1 MTVHKQAMT
10 EKLSPSGDF
19 LDAAL
24 ALLGPRGL
32 IRDPDL
38 VEPWLTDWRGR
49 YTGRALALAAPGDTA
64 ELSALIKLCAHYRVA
79 VVPQGGNSGMVGG
92 ATPDAQG
99 HQLLLSLRRLNQIK
113 AIDVNAR
120 QVTCGAGVVLQT
132 LHEEAAKHD
141 LRFALTLGGKGSAT
155 VGGLISTNAGGT
167 QVLRHGTMRKQV
179 LGVEAVLADGSIFSA
194 LTPLKKDN
202 RGFDLKQ
209 LLIGSEGT
217 LGVVAAATLRLL
229 PAIADR
235 VVVWAG
241 TSSLPTA
248 RALLL
253 HAEAALGDALE
264 GFEVLPQSCLE
275 AVLELLPDARAPLA
289 DAHPWHAL
297 IEVVA
302 DRAGAAALAGRVE
315 AMLSEA
321 FEAGLVADAAIA
333 ANEAQAEAFWLI
345 RESISPAE
353 RAQGPAMQHDI
364 SVPVER
370 MPDFVAT
377 AVPIIEAHWPGTRA
391 IAFGHLGDGNVHFH
405 VIAPPGVDRA
415 VWEAGDGTAISHEV
429 YDLVVA
435 WHGSISAEHGI
446 GQTKRDEL
454 ARLGDPVALEL
465 MRRVKAALD
474 PLGLLNPGKLV
485 PPRTDTLADTPADSG
500 AILAPASANA

>member
-1 MTVHKQAMT
+1 MLAGAGWLWHSQAMT
-10 EKLSPSGDF
+10 EALTESVPVIARAGF
-19 LDAAL
+19 LDEAFAV
-24 ALLGPRGL
+24 LGPRGL
-32 IRDPDL
+32 IFDGDL
-38 VEPWLTDWRGR
+38 IEPWLTDWRGR
-49 YTGRALALAAPGDTA
+49 YTGRALAMAAPASTA
-64 ELSALIKLCAHYRVA
+64 ELAALIRLCARHGVA

-92 ATPDAQG
+92 ATPTAAGDE
-99 HQLLLSLRRLNQIK
+99 LLLSLRRLNR
-113 AIDVNAR
+113 IDPIDTAAH

-132 LHEEAAKHD
+132 LHEAAAAIG
-141 LRFALTLGGKGSAT
+141 LRFPLTLGGKGSAT

-167 QVLRHGTMRKQV
+167 QVLRHGAMRALV

-217 LGVVAAATLRLL
+217 LGIVTAATLRLV

-235 VVVWAG
+235 AVVWAG
-241 TSSLPTA
+241 VRSIQTA

-264 GFEVLPQSCLE
+264 GFEVVPQSSLE
-275 AVLELLPDARAPLA
+275 AVLDLLPDARAPLA
-289 DAHPWHAL
+289 EPHPWHAL

-302 DRAGAAALAGRVE
+302 DRAGAGTLASRVE
-315 AMLSEA
+315 TMLADA
-321 FEAGLVADAAIA
+321 FAAGLISDATLA
-333 ANEAQAEAFWLI
+333 ANETQAEAFWTI
-345 RESISPAE
+345 RDSVAPAE
-353 RAQGPAMQHDI
+353 RATGPAMQHDI

-370 MPDFVAT
+370 MADFIDL
-377 AVPIIEAHWPGTRA
+377 AVPTLEARWPGTRA

-405 VIAPPGVDRA
+405 VIAPPGAERA
-415 VWEAGDGTAISHEV
+415 AWEAGDGAAISRDV

-446 GQTKRDEL
+446 GQAKRDEL
-454 ARLGDPVALEL
+454 ARLGDPVTVAL

-474 PLGLLNPGKLV
+474 PAGLLNPGKLI
-485 PPRTDTLADTPADSG
+485 A
-500 AILAPASANA
+500 LAPSGGSA